1 MWKFSPS
8 SLLAF
13 FARHSCKPMTC
24 RPVEWKIQSNSARRP
39 EICNPWSL
47 RQLTRFSPNDNTLA
61 VAKVISTDELLL
73 LFLMWLTLLGSIHR
87 ATSNPKANLYTG
99 NAVCEMVVLFLFLP
113 LTCNRGTKTWGC
125 GTYPDSF
132 SCCSS
137 NTVSHFIEAKTGRKR
152 FQKYPAEC
160 KKCSTPHFLTRQDN
174 AFQDPHRITL
184 ENHREREIVTL
195 PHVTQVPQLG
205 HQMHHREDE
214 TAQSHVLHRTNR
226 RDFAQIH
233 IAPLKVS
240 TDLCF
245 LLAPFN
251 WNLGS
256 QETTTFH
263 FALNS
268 KSRIRSIQ
276 RLLLFARHRSNVLD
290 TELRT
295 FH

>member
-1 MWKFSPS
+1 MAP
-8 SLLAF
+8 
-13 FARHSCKPMTC
+13 
-24 RPVEWKIQSNSARRP
+24 I
-39 EICNPWSL
+39 
-47 RQLTRFSPNDNTLA
+47 LT
-61 VAKVISTDELLL
+61 
-73 LFLMWLTLLGSIHR
+73 LFLAAS
-87 ATSNPKANLYTG
+87 ATQSAISLKQ
-99 NAVCEMVVLFLFLP
+99 
-113 LTCNRGTKTWGC
+113 R
-125 GTYPDSF
+125 PDEGDSK
-132 SCCSS
+132 S
-137 NTVSHFIEAKTGRKR
+137 T
-152 FQKYPAEC
+152 PAEC

-174 AFQDPHRITL
+174 ALQDPHRITL
-184 ENHREREIVTL
+184 ENRREREILTL
-195 PHVTQVPQLG
+195 PHVTRVPQLG

-226 RDFAQIH
+226 REFAQVH

-245 LLAPFN
+245 LQAPFN

-276 RLLLFARHRSNVLD
+276 RLLLFTRHRSNVLD
-290 TELRT
+290 TELQT